1 MEGPPP
7 GCYPPG
13 VKSELQI
20 EVGRR
25 IRARREAAGV
35 SQEEFARRTGL
46 GRSFF
51 GRIERGAQ
59 NVSLETL
66 ARIAVA
72 LPVDLG
78 ELLAGLPA
86 AEAGAD

>member
-1 MEGPPP
+1 M
-7 GCYPPG
+7 
-13 VKSELQI
+13 KSELQI